1 MLLKS
6 SKISYITL
14 IINIDI
20 ILRRQVVLAI
30 FWYVTMY
37 PTGKNMFDFT
47 RLGYKNINHFEESIN
62 TVD

>member
-30 FWYVTMY
+30 FWYVMY

-47 RLGYKNINHFEESIN
+47 RLGYNNINHFEESIN